1 MRAREAKAKVDARRA
16 ERDQRI
22 SQVQTEFFIALAER
36 EEAEEAIARAEDNM
50 ARAVQALTAS
60 DLKVSVDDV
69 ADLCELTTSEV
80 RSLKKRA
87 LSSGESG
94 DADAEGSAPA
104 SEGPL
109 TEVAKAS

>member
-22 SQVQTEFFIALAER
+22 SQVQTDFFIALAER

-80 RSLKKRA
+80 RSLKKRDVA
-87 LSSGESG
+87 SGESDG
-94 DADAEGSAPA
+94 DAEGSAPA

>member
-22 SQVQTEFFIALAER
+22 SQVQTDFFIALAER

-80 RSLKKRA
+80 RSL
-87 LSSGESG
+87 
-94 DADAEGSAPA
+94 
-104 SEGPL
+104 
-109 TEVAKAS
+109 